1 MSLKW
6 TVILCGIFENSNLNA
21 QPKKW
26 VREFDEDIWCRTAI
40 EHYVIDRALL
50 FYMALHVA
58 TRACQQ
64 DYENQAD
71 MPLGPRGD
79 SRRMFQQKYGKDDL
93 RQSLE

>member
-1 MSLKW
+1 M
-6 TVILCGIFENSNLNA
+6 
-21 QPKKW
+21 
-26 VREFDEDIWCRTAI
+26 
-40 EHYVIDRALL
+40 IDRALL